1 MKYQYVNCLGFE
13 APSGTWYAID
23 VPSIV
28 LKNTKKE
35 AEKQAGFFYRFVL
48 SNVAGSDKPE
58 PVLVAYTHSVISGNS
73 EGISE
78 LLSDRA
84 FVLTEKEFLELGG
97 EIHEYVE
104 EDTFDVLGSGEY
116 PLYTYGD
123 KCSLPWEKI
132 CEGMKHEKLYYLDD
146 EAYTINSLQ
155 EGSPEY
161 EAAMRLSKEKLDGK
175 SPSSTFEVRNG

>member
-1 MKYQYVNCLGFE
+1 M
-13 APSGTWYAID
+13 
-23 VPSIV
+23 
-28 LKNTKKE
+28 
-35 AEKQAGFFYRFVL
+35 
-48 SNVAGSDKPE
+48 
-58 PVLVAYTHSVISGNS
+58 AYTHSVISGNS

-123 KCSLPWEKI
+123 KCSLPWEEI
-132 CEGMKHEKLYYLDD
+132 CKGMKHEKLYYLDD

-161 EAAMRLSKEKLDGK
+161 EAAMRLSKEKLGGK
-175 SPSSTFEVRNG
+175 SPCSTFEARNG